1 MFITI
6 MHIRYIICIFHII
19 VHFFCQ
25 VRRHIVHTLVG
36 GGGQHG
42 GYDALDYRK
51 IHQGN
56 AGKLGNYPI
65 LSVLPDKFARFL
77 FEYHSHRFESLDLPL
92 LPADRS
98 DFDVHGALLDDKVQ
112 NKMSYSAV
120 YYLLSNATLVLS
132 IITIMTVILY
142 YPITTNFT
150 SDICIL
156 FVHSP
161 LFSWPSGQNTWHWS
175 R

>member
-1 MFITI
+1 M
-6 MHIRYIICIFHII
+6 
-19 VHFFCQ
+19 
-25 VRRHIVHTLVG
+25 HTLVG

-98 DFDVHGALLDDKVQ
+98 DFDVHGALLMIRYKQ
-112 NKMSYSAV
+112 NVIPSG
-120 YYLLSNATLVLS
+120 LLRPFKAKIVLF
-132 IITIMTVILY
+132 IITIMTVIYIILEQQISRQIY
-142 YPITTNFT
+142 AFFSYTLHCFLGLAVRTPGIGPVDLCSSPVGWSNLTRRN
-150 SDICIL
+150 ICNYI
-156 FVHSP
+156 F
-161 LFSWPSGQNTWHWS
+161 
-175 R
+175 